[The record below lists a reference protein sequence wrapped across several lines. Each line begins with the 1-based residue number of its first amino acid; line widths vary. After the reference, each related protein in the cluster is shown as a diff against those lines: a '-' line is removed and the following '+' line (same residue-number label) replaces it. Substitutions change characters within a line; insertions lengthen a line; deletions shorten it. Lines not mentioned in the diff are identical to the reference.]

1 MERTDHLV
9 CLVCLERWGREV
21 FRVPE
26 GSMAFPDPQEFLVLR
41 EALVR
46 REMRGL
52 QDPQDPLV

>member
-1 MERTDHLV
+1 MERTDHQV
-9 CLVCLERWGREV
+9 CLVCRGRWVREV
-21 FRVPE
+21 SRVPE
-26 GSMAFPDPQEFLVLR
+26 GSMAFPDHQEFLGLR

>member
-9 CLVCLERWGREV
+9 CLVCPGRWVREV
-21 FRVPE
+21 SRVPE

>member
-1 MERTDHLV
+1 MERTDRQV
-9 CLVCLERWGREV
+9 CLVCQGRWVREV
-21 FRVPE
+21 SRVPE

-41 EALVR
+41 EALVP

>member
-9 CLVCLERWGREV
+9 CLVFLGRWVREV
-21 FRVPE
+21 SRVPE

-52 QDPQDPLV
+52 QDPQDPPV

>member
-1 MERTDHLV
+1 
-9 CLVCLERWGREV
+9 
-21 FRVPE
+21 
-26 GSMAFPDPQEFLVLR
+26 MAFPDPQEFLDLR